1 MRHPLLE
8 VEGGRKGKVR
18 IAVIGIGQSL
28 RGDDAAGL
36 DAVRQWQE
44 KYPETASRSEV
55 RVDASELPGLA
66 LIDLLDDTDAA
77 VIVDAVQSS
86 AKPGTIHRI
95 SPDELSAF
103 TPDAQSAHGWG
114 VAETLQLG
122 RELYPTLKKLP
133 IRLIGIE
140 AEQVS
145 MGAGLS
151 QNVAQ
156 AMREL
161 CCTIEDEV
169 QTFLEK

>member
-1 MRHPLLE
+1 MHFMRHTFLE
-8 VEGGRKGKVR
+8 VESGRKNQMK

-36 DAVRQWQE
+36 DAIRQWKE
-44 KYPETASRSEV
+44 EYPETANRSDICVE
-55 RVDASELPGLA
+55 ASELPGLA

-77 VIVDAVQSS
+77 IIVDAVKSS

-103 TPDAQSAHGWG
+103 MPDAQSAHGWG

-122 RELYPTLKKLP
+122 RELYPTLKNLP

-151 QNVAQ
+151 Q
-156 AMREL
+156 
-161 CCTIEDEV
+161 T
-169 QTFLEK
+169 